1 MRKSPGS
8 TQGSR
13 GAKTQGRIPD
23 AMVAFLATVVLVIGA
38 VGCYDTIANPAAA
51 SGNKSQHPSLM
62 HPLPEPFGGAE
73 VVRFVLIGSDTR
85 PHDKGRADTTM
96 VLFIAPRLHRAV
108 LISIPRDL
116 RVPIPGHG
124 VDKINHSY
132 AYGGPELTRRTVEA
146 LLGVEIPFYVRCD
159 FDTFVKAVDILGG
172 VDIEVP
178 DVEGRG
184 RGMNY
189 DDNWGN
195 LHIHLKPGWHHL
207 NGYEAMGFV
216 RYRHGDSDL
225 MRTRRQQQ
233 FIRAVIEQKVKVA
246 NLPALLRA
254 GSYVL
259 RRLDTNVSWR
269 DAVDMLRVAKTMT
282 ATDLMTETV
291 PVRDARIGG
300 VYYAELL
307 EDKFQKLMEQ
317 AEAHLSGAMV
327 NQPPVVVL
335 NGSGIQGAASIAAKR
350 LESLGWVIAR
360 TGNAERMDLLHCRVE
375 YPEGTRE
382 IAEKLALDLGE
393 RNVEVVRSELGL
405 AEIRVIIG
413 QDYSAHAVNEG
424 G

>member
-1 MRKSPGS
+1 MRRDPATVRRTYGAG
-8 TQGSR
+8 TR
-13 GAKTQGRIPD
+13 GQIPD
-23 AMVAFLATVVLVIGA
+23 AVVVFLAAAVIAVGA
-38 VGCYDTIANPAAA
+38 VGCYDSIANPGVA
-51 SGNKSQHPSLM
+51 SRTGSPHPSLI
-62 HPLPEPFGGAE
+62 HPLPEPFAGAE
-73 VVRFVLIGSDTR
+73 VVRFLIIGSDTR
-85 PHDKGRADTTM
+85 PHDKGRADTIM
-96 VLFIAPRLHRAV
+96 VLILNPRLHRAA
-108 LISIPRDL
+108 LLSIPRDL
-116 RVPIPGHG
+116 RVPIPGYR

-132 AYGGPELTRRTVEA
+132 AYGGPELTRRTVEL
-146 LLGVEIPFYVRCD
+146 LLGVDIPFYVHCD

-195 LHIHLKPGWHHL
+195 LHIHLKPGWRHL

-225 MRTRRQQQ
+225 MRSRRQQQ
-233 FIRAVIEQKVKVA
+233 FVRAVIEQKVKAA

-269 DAVDMLRVAKTMT
+269 DGVDLLRVARTMT
-282 ATDLMTETV
+282 ATDLMAETL
-291 PVRDARIGG
+291 PVRDVRIGG
-300 VYYAELL
+300 VYYAELVQ
-307 EDKFQKLMEQ
+307 DKFHDLMAQ
-317 AEAHLSGAMV
+317 VEAHLSGAAV

-335 NGSGIQGAASIAAKR
+335 NGSGIRGAASLAARR
-350 LESLGWVIAR
+350 LESLGWVVAR
-360 TGNAERMDLLHCRVE
+360 TGNAERMDAQHCRVE

-393 RNVEVVRSELGL
+393 GNVEVVQANTGL
-405 AEIRVIIG
+405 TEIRVIIG
-413 QDYSAHAVNEG
+413 RDFSTHHASEG